1 MPKTFLLISSLVL
14 SLTIADPLVASDA
27 QKTSSP
33 PLDSLLQDI
42 LAWLP
47 ANFDLPTGNS
57 APAIKFLSKERLATI
72 RYGRV
77 AAGHDRE
84 TPPPATS
91 LGQERDVVALYD
103 DKSET
108 VFLPTGWTGATPAE
122 QSVLVHEIV
131 HHLQNVARLK
141 FDCPMAREKLAY
153 LAQDR
158 WLERLGSGLEKE
170 FEMDKFTL
178 LITSACFH

>member
-1 MPKTFLLISSLVL
+1 MRKTFLVISSLVIL
-14 SLTIADPLVASDA
+14 LTIATPLGATDA
-27 QKTSSP
+27 QKKSSP

-47 ANFDLPTGNS
+47 ANFDLPTEII
-57 APAIKFLSKERLATI
+57 APAIKFLSKERLAAI
-72 RYGRV
+72 RYDRD
-77 AAGHDRE
+77 AAGQDQE
-84 TPPPATS
+84 TPPATS

-103 DKSET
+103 DNSET
-108 VFLPTGWTGATPAE
+108 VFLSTGWTGATPAE

-158 WLERLGSGLEKE
+158 WLERFGSGLEKE

-178 LITSACFH
+178 LISSACFY

>member
-1 MPKTFLLISSLVL
+1 
-14 SLTIADPLVASDA
+14 
-27 QKTSSP
+27 
-33 PLDSLLQDI
+33 
-42 LAWLP
+42 
-47 ANFDLPTGNS
+47 LPTGNI
-57 APAIKFLSKERLATI
+57 APAIKFLSNERLAAI
-72 RYGRV
+72 RYDRDAV
-77 AAGHDRE
+77 GHHQE
-84 TPPPATS
+84 TPPVTS

-103 DKSET
+103 DNSET

-158 WLERLGSGLEKE
+158 WLERFGSGLEKE
-170 FEMDKFTL
+170 FEIDKFTL
-178 LITSACFH
+178 LISSACFY